1 MKTYTIISDINFI
14 VNEKKGVVICK
25 GKVDIN
31 TDKIPYSLLNN
42 LSFNNYKFYW
52 WRKSPTVVGKA
63 KCIMNI
69 DSFDLEKGKRIAEAR
84 MRIKAYKK
92 AIKVWE
98 ELEKEISKDLETIKE
113 ISCGNINAI
122 NTEIQYINSKIQ

>member
-31 TDKIPYSLLNN
+31 TDKILYYLLNN
-42 LSFNNYKFYW
+42 LSFNNNKFYW
-52 WRKSPTVVGKA
+52 GCKSPTVVGKA

-98 ELEKEISKDLETIKE
+98 GLEKEISKDLETIKE

-122 NTEIQYINSKIQ
+122 NTEIQYINSKIK

>member
-31 TDKIPYSLLNN
+31 TDKILYSLLNN
-42 LSFNNYKFYW
+42 LSFNNNKFYW
-52 WRKSPTVVGKA
+52 RCKSPTVVGKA

-122 NTEIQYINSKIQ
+122 NTEIQYINSKIK

>member
-31 TDKIPYSLLNN
+31 TDKILYYLLNN
-42 LSFNNYKFYW
+42 LSFNNNKFYW
-52 WRKSPTVVGKA
+52 GCKSPTVVGKA

-98 ELEKEISKDLETIKE
+98 GLEKEISKDLETIKE

>member
-25 GKVDIN
+25 GKVGIN
-31 TDKIPYSLLNN
+31 IDKIPYSLFNN
-42 LSFNNYKFYW
+42 LSFNSYKFYW

-98 ELEKEISKDLETIKE
+98 GLKKEISKDLETIKE

-122 NTEIQYINSKIQ
+122 NTEIQYINSKIK